1 MQLIGSLA
9 MICSN
14 IFPLLGS
21 LYTAATVAIA
31 AVAASAV
38 AFLVSL
44 QLFIFA
50 SATLY
55 DAWRLATVVGR
66 FTVIGGWVWPR
77 DHDVV
82 DHDKINETIDTKN
95 YVLIKSQAIARS

>member
-1 MQLIGSLA
+1 MLGTLRTYIPCFSLSVLA
-9 MICSN
+9 K
-14 IFPLLGS
+14 
-21 LYTAATVAIA
+21 
-31 AVAASAV
+31 AVAGCCCCV
-38 AFLVSL
+38 RCFLFSL

-55 DAWRLATVVGR
+55 DAWRLATAVGR
-66 FTVIGGWVWPR
+66 STVIGGWVWPR

-95 YVLIKSQAIARS
+95 YVLIKSQANAERAVVI